1 MELRDGDWRAR
12 QQLASG
18 GGGVAQAKE
27 DGGMEVVEAA
37 EEEEEEEDGRL
48 EGTAAYLSPEL
59 VQGVATR
66 PTIASDCWA
75 FGCTLY
81 QSLCGRPPL
90 WAETQQEVMRR
101 IVKFDGLD
109 EEKYPEGVTEEAKE
123 LIRSLLVVEVES
135 RLGSG
140 VDGIDEVRRHVF
152 FEGAGVAVTA
162 ESGGNGGGGAGADH
176 DERRGAL

>member
-1 MELRDGDWRAR
+1 M
-12 QQLASG
+12 
-18 GGGVAQAKE
+18 
-27 DGGMEVVEAA
+27 
-37 EEEEEEEDGRL
+37 

-109 EEKYPEGVTEEAKE
+109 EEKYPEGVTEDAKE

-152 FEGAGVAVTA
+152 FEGAGVAVAA
-162 ESGGNGGGGAGADH
+162 ESGGNGGGGAGAIMTSGEELYEMVPAQISGWGRTATAERLMGTPAEQH
-176 DERRGAL
+176 DVVASASEIRLW